1 MILYQSK
8 INKRLFTFN
17 FLNKCQVLSKKKRN
31 K

>member
-17 FLNKCQVLSKKKRN
+17 FLNKCQVLSKKRN